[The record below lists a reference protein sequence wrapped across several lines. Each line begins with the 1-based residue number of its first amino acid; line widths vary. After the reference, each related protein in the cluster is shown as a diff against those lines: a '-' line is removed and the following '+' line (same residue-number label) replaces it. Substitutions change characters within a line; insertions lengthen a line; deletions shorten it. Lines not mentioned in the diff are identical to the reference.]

1 MTIVRCASFTAGKV
15 MIRGAS
21 SVCALRLPCAPLHP
35 SNVVTTVLT
44 VIFQNIGAQLK
55 ESEKVPEGCD
65 MHL

>member
-35 SNVVTTVLT
+35 SNVVATVLT
-44 VIFQNIGAQLK
+44 VIFQNIGVQLK
-55 ESEKVPEGCD
+55 KSEKVPEGCD
-65 MHL
+65 MRL